1 MGPSN
6 IRPVRRSHHN
16 ASFLN
21 TKNRVWLP
29 ARSRNM
35 DSSSA
40 QSGFATG
47 FIWGIVFT
55 IVVAGL
61 IGTTILHKSDIYGL
75 GHWKLNIRSP
85 PPSMWM
91 NVGYW

>member
-1 MGPSN
+1 
-6 IRPVRRSHHN
+6 
-16 ASFLN
+16 L
-21 TKNRVWLP
+21 
-29 ARSRNM
+29 ARYFKM
-35 DSSSA
+35 DSSST

-55 IVVAGL
+55 VVVAGL